1 MSYDKFVEGTSTLE
15 KNMILRAQDL
25 QAQNALLY
33 EKSERYYREAHFYK
47 ALLLGAAFLLA
58 IFLVYMIKVSAESA
72 DSYDYGYDDGYNVGY
87 DTGWHDCYD
96 EIVY

>member
-1 MSYDKFVEGTSTLE
+1 MDDNKFVEGTSTLE
-15 KNMILRAQDL
+15 KNMILRERDL

-47 ALLLGAAFLLA
+47 VLLLAAAFLLV
-58 IFLVYMIKVSAESA
+58 IFLIYLINVSVEAG